1 MELVLHTG
9 SVLQQYVFVMSKEST
24 DKIVGTL
31 FDSAKTYYQPDFTKM
46 NIGKFDLYASTFFRF
61 VDFFWKE
68 TIVDLNRIE
77 RKFRIQIPRH
87 ETDFIGDYKI
97 FNPLTK
103 NFYSLE
109 FFQIALCAVF
119 DLYSEYEK
127 NNIQAAFS
135 KMFHEEYSHSFA
147 NPLTQL
153 MNELNQV
160 TAFESDVEEVDWD
173 GNTLEQTEEHV
184 VLEKIISF
192 LEYCKSFTCFSSYEC
207 AIFEDMGRRKMLYPQ
222 FCVGY

>member
-1 MELVLHTG
+1 
-9 SVLQQYVFVMSKEST
+9 MSKKST

-31 FDSAKTYYQPDFTKM
+31 FDSAKTYYNADLSRLSIVNFE
-46 NIGKFDLYASTFFRF
+46 LYAFTFFRF
-61 VDFFWKE
+61 VDFFWE
-68 TIVDLNRIE
+68 DTIVDLNRIE

-87 ETDFIGDYKI
+87 ENDFAGDDRI

-119 DLYSEYEK
+119 DLYTEYEK

-135 KMFHEEYSHSFA
+135 KMFHGDYSFA

-160 TAFESDVEEVDWD
+160 TGFESDVEEVDWD
-173 GNTLEQTEEHV
+173 GNVLEKSKEHV
-184 VLEKIISF
+184 VLEKIIAF
-192 LEYCKSFTCFSSYEC
+192 LEYCKSFTCFSSDEC
-207 AIFEDMGRRKMLYPQ
+207 TIFENMARTKMLNPQ
-222 FCVGY
+222 FYVGY

>member
-1 MELVLHTG
+1 
-9 SVLQQYVFVMSKEST
+9 MSKESI
-24 DKIVGTL
+24 DRIVGTL
-31 FDSAKTYYQPDFTKM
+31 FDSAKTYYNADLSGLSIANFE
-46 NIGKFDLYASTFFRF
+46 LYASTFFKF
-61 VDFFWKE
+61 VDFFWKD

-87 ETDFIGDYKI
+87 GNDFAGDDRI

-119 DLYSEYEK
+119 DLYTEYEK

-135 KMFHEEYSHSFA
+135 KMFHGDYSYSFA
-147 NPLTQL
+147 NPLTYL

-160 TAFESDVEEVDWD
+160 TAFELDVEEVDWN
-173 GNTLEQTEEHV
+173 GNVLEKTKEHV
-184 VLEKIISF
+184 VLEKIIAF
-192 LEYCKSFTCFSSYEC
+192 LEYCKSFTCFSSDEC
-207 AIFEDMGRRKMLYPQ
+207 AIFENIARRKMICPQ
-222 FCVGY
+222 FYVGY

>member
-1 MELVLHTG
+1 MN
-9 SVLQQYVFVMSKEST
+9 KESI

-31 FDSAKTYYQPDFTKM
+31 FDSAKTYYRADLSGLSIANFE
-46 NIGKFDLYASTFFRF
+46 LYASTFFKF
-61 VDFFWKE
+61 VDFFWE
-68 TIVDLNRIE
+68 DTIVDLNRIE

-87 ETDFIGDYKI
+87 ENDFAGDDRI

-109 FFQIALCAVF
+109 FFQITLCAVF
-119 DLYSEYEK
+119 DLYTEYEK

-135 KMFHEEYSHSFA
+135 KMFQEDYSFA

-153 MNELNQV
+153 MNELNRV
-160 TAFESDVEEVDWD
+160 TEFESDVEEVDWN
-173 GNTLEQTEEHV
+173 GNVLEKTKEHV
-184 VLEKIISF
+184 VLEKIIAF
-192 LEYCKSFTCFSSYEC
+192 LEYCKSFTCFSSDEC
-207 AIFEDMGRRKMLYPQ
+207 AILENIARMKMLHPQ

>member
-1 MELVLHTG
+1 
-9 SVLQQYVFVMSKEST
+9 MSKEST
-24 DKIVGTL
+24 DRIVGTL

-46 NIGKFDLYASTFFRF
+46 KIGNFDLYASTFFRF

-87 ETDFIGDYKI
+87 ENDFAGDDKI
-97 FNPLTK
+97 FNPLTN

-135 KMFHEEYSHSFA
+135 KMFHEEYSYSFA

-160 TAFESDVEEVDWD
+160 TAFELDVEEVDCD
-173 GNTLEQTEEHV
+173 GN
-184 VLEKIISF
+184 VLEKTKEHVILEQIFAF
-192 LEYCKSFTCFSSYEC
+192 LEHCKSFSRSLFDDYTVFENMTMKGMFSTIC
-207 AIFEDMGRRKMLYPQ
+207 
-222 FCVGY
+222 C

>member
-1 MELVLHTG
+1 
-9 SVLQQYVFVMSKEST
+9 MSKEST
-24 DKIVGTL
+24 DRIVGTL
-31 FDSAKTYYQPDFTKM
+31 FDSAKTYYCADISGLSIANFE
-46 NIGKFDLYASTFFRF
+46 LYAFTFFKF
-61 VDFFWKE
+61 VDFFWE
-68 TIVDLNRIE
+68 DTIVDINRIE

-87 ETDFIGDYKI
+87 ENDFAGDDKT

-119 DLYSEYEK
+119 DLYTEYEK

-135 KMFHEEYSHSFA
+135 KMFQEDYSFA

-153 MNELNQV
+153 MNELNRV
-160 TAFESDVEEVDWD
+160 TEFESDVEEVDWN
-173 GNTLEQTEEHV
+173 GNVLEKTKEHV
-184 VLEKIISF
+184 VLEKIIAF
-192 LEYCKSFTCFSSYEC
+192 LEYCKSFTCFLSDEC
-207 AIFEDMGRRKMLYPQ
+207 AIFENMARMKMLNPQ